1 MRASD
6 RLAAMKVKTCP
17 LRLFVALRR
26 LLGPRRSVDRRQRL
40 EIFRDRRP
48 VFRVQLRGVL
58 DDPHHRAAD
67 GIAVR
72 HLTSFEQIFDVLC
85 APLAKSLLRDIGY
98 PTLAFRIWPAGEAVR
113 GDDAAEKVTRAVAL
127 GAMAE
132 AVDEVGTAVPLRRV
146 RGIRHERLAIH
157 EQPFPDSDIAPD
169 IEWKRHVVIAHL
181 AGHGGKRFQVS
192 EEVADVLYFRMLVR
206 RIGKGREVMKSGRR
220 NPLGYRV
227 DEFGLGPAPDAI
239 DRIGRNVG
247 RVEGAEW
254 RRDGEPAAEPQT
266 IGLAGQD
273 MTGVTSSGV

>member
-26 LLGPRRSVDRRQRL
+26 LLRPRRSVDRRQRL

-48 VFRVQLRGVL
+48 IFGAELRSVL
-58 DDPHHRAAD
+58 DHARHRAAGAVAIGHLPGFEEIGD
-67 GIAVR
+67 VLRAPVANPLWRDVR
-72 HLTSFEQIFDVLC
+72 HP
-85 APLAKSLLRDIGY
+85 A
-98 PTLAFRIWPAGEAVR
+98 LAFRVWPAGEALR
-113 GDDAAEKVTRAVAL
+113 CDDAAEKIARAVAL

-132 AVDEVGTAVPLRRV
+132 AVDQIGAAVPLRRV

-157 EQPFPDSDIAPD
+157 EQPFPDPDIAPD

-181 AGHGGKRFQVS
+181 AGYRGKRFQVS
-192 EEVADVLYFRMLVR
+192 KQVADVLYFRMLVR
-206 RIGKGREVMKSGRR
+206 RIGKGREVMQSGRR

-239 DRIGRNVG
+239 DRIGRDVG

-266 IGLAGQD
+266 IG
-273 MTGVTSSGV
+273 